1 MQLHYIFVGERS
13 AVLLKVK
20 DVVSWHTAIN
30 IFTRHEVCK
39 ALHSIASNTTNQT
52 AQLCGFVKYMVA
64 RNFLWEVRIE
74 VNTACIT
81 QTYGIVHRNVC
92 APDTNTLLQVKF

>member
-1 MQLHYIFVGERS
+1 MERS
-13 AVLLKVK
+13 TVLLDPMKVK

-30 IFTRHEVCK
+30 IFARHEVCK

-64 RNFLWEVRIE
+64 RNLWEVRIE
-74 VNTACIT
+74 VNTACIK
-81 QTYGIVHRNVC
+81 QTYGIVHSNVY